1 MFCDV
6 KWYHCLGIT
15 VPHTTK
21 CWFWSGWIWSI
32 AFQQSKYLR
41 NLMCA
46 LYWWTIFR
54 HTSVNKIEQKSSL
67 HSLHL
72 CKQDKPNNPNI
83 HTQTNLTP
91 PSPKLFW
98 TQTTSQSPLL
108 LILEDFSPL
117 PRLCRFGC
125 DRPWGFCPVPT
136 LECRHLRIFDALPTS
151 SNTPQSET
159 ITLWLASTSVFQSF
173 LPRKRKTQYFWL
185 YNS

>member
-1 MFCDV
+1 MLCDV
-6 KWYHCLGIT
+6 KWFHYLGIT
-15 VPHTTK
+15 VPTPQNVD
-21 CWFWSGWIWSI
+21 FEVLSSSI
-32 AFQQSKYLR
+32 GFQQSKYLR

-54 HTSVNKIEQKSSL
+54 HTSVNKIEQKSSF
-67 HSLHL
+67 HL

-83 HTQTNLTP
+83 HTNKSHPTIT
-91 PSPKLFW
+91 KLFW

-151 SNTPQSET
+151 SNTPQSKN
-159 ITLWLASTSVFQSF
+159 SF
-173 LPRKRKTQYFWL
+173 SRWVAGF
-185 YNS
+185 